1 MEVEKTCRSLHKIEI
16 KEVFL
21 VGSTFFFKLSRNDR
35 FVQPALKGILI
46 DLIVVDI
53 DNERENKDTRL
64 DDEISIL
71 DTICEFC
78 GFGIWSMFLIH
89 FNI

>member
-1 MEVEKTCRSLHKIEI
+1 MEVEKTCRSFHEIEI
-16 KEVFL
+16 KEVLL
-21 VGSTFFFKLSRNDR
+21 VGGTFSFEFSLDDR

-53 DNERENKDTRL
+53 DNERENKDARL
-64 DDEISIL
+64 DDEISVL
-71 DTICEFC
+71 DAICEFG
-78 GFGIWSMFLIH
+78 GFDIWSMFLIH